1 MPETGLV
8 HALLVA
14 LAIAFPS
21 LLVVA
26 AIGDIM
32 RYTIPNS
39 LSALLALLAI
49 PAVLVGGGD
58 FVDLLWHLLVGF
70 VVLLLTSILF
80 FRGLFGGGDVKLLT
94 AAALWAGWPLIVP
107 LLVYTALSGGLLAVV
122 LIVLR
127 RVWKRRDAAPAWLN
141 RLFERTSGL
150 PYGVAIAFGGCL
162 TWNRL
167 PIFSTVFPG

>member
-8 HALLVA
+8 HALMVV
-14 LAIAFPS
+14 LAVAFPG

-32 RYTIPNS
+32 RYTIPNT
-39 LSALLALLAI
+39 LSAVLAVLAI
-49 PAVLVGGGD
+49 PAVLVAGGG

-94 AAALWAGWPLIVP
+94 AAALWTGWPLVVP
-107 LLVYTALSGGLLAVV
+107 LVVYTALSGGLLALV

-127 RVWKRRDAAPAWLN
+127 RVWKRRETAPACLN
-141 RLFERTSGL
+141 RLFEQSAGL
-150 PYGVAIAFGGCL
+150 PYGVAIAIGGCL
-162 TWNRL
+162 TWSRL
-167 PIFSTVFPG
+167 PIFSTAFPG